1 MLSTVLQST
10 CVIISIVFLMNA
22 FTPVIRSMTAPIHR
36 IRAKMTGKETII
48 RDIEMDS
55 GQLNTYTRTV
65 TIHAYT
71 PYRLQKRTYREA
83 LGTVHQECFTLLAR
97 DGLNEGTL
105 IMHDEHSPVASQ
117 GELIKTLRWTLIPS
131 WGDNII
137 WSGAT
142 DMNGVMA
149 GGSLIEQYTK
159 DKESTRI
166 HFADDRQT
174 TVHENIGDLTP
185 YLNDNGNR

>member
-10 CVIISIVFLMNA
+10 CVIISTVFLMNA
-22 FTPVIRSMTAPIHR
+22 FTPVIRNMTAPIHH

-71 PYRLQKRTYREA
+71 PSRLQKRMYREA
-83 LGTVHQECFTLLAR
+83 LGTIHQECFTLLAR

-105 IMHDEHSPVASQ
+105 IMHDEHPVASQ
-117 GELIKTLRWTLIPS
+117 GEIIKTLRWTLIPS

-149 GGSLIEQYTK
+149 GGSLIEQYAK
-159 DKESTRI
+159 DKESIRI
-166 HFADDRQT
+166 HFADDGQT
-174 TVHENIGDLTP
+174 AVHENIGDLAP
-185 YLNDNGNR
+185 YLNSNGKR